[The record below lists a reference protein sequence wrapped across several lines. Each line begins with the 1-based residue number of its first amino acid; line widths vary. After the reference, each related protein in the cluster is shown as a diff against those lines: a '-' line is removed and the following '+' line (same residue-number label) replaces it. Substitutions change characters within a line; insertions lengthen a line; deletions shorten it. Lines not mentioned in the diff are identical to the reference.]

1 MNKLNLQTEQS
12 QLEVLP
18 ARGGIITS
26 WQVQGQEIFYL
37 DKERLANPELSVRG
51 GIPILFPICG
61 NLPDDTYT
69 HNGQQYTLKQHGF
82 ARNLPWEVIQQEV
95 SPQEA
100 WAILRLESNEQTKAV
115 YPFEFQVQFTY
126 QIQGNTLEIRQEYAN
141 LSSTPMPF
149 SAGFHPYFY
158 APDKSQLEFAIPS
171 NQYQEKGSKEIV
183 SFDGNFDFQR
193 EEIDFAFGNLNGN
206 SSYITDKG
214 RKLQLIM
221 EWDDIF
227 STFVFWTV
235 KGKDFYCAEP
245 WSAPRNALNTGE
257 HLTTLAPGATQTAT
271 IRLRTKFL

>member
-1 MNKLNLQTEQS
+1 MNKLNLQTQQS

-37 DKERLANPELSVRG
+37 DKERLANPELSIRG

-61 NLPDDTYT
+61 DLPDNTYT

-82 ARNLPWEVIQQEV
+82 ARNLPWEVIQQEA
-95 SPQEA
+95 SPQQA
-100 WAILRLESNEQTKAV
+100 WAMLRLESNEQTKAV
-115 YPFEFQVQFTY
+115 YPFEFQLQFTY

-149 SAGFHPYFY
+149 SAGFHPYFH

-183 SFDGNFDFQR
+183 SFGGNFDFQR

-206 SSYITDKG
+206 SSCVTDKG
-214 RKLQLIM
+214 RKLQLVM

-227 STFVFWTV
+227 STFVFWTL

-245 WSAPRNALNTGE
+245 WTAPRNALNTGE
-257 HLTTLAPGATQTAT
+257 HLTILAPGATQTAT
-271 IRLRTKFL
+271 IRLITKFL